1 VDTDSGKP
9 FSKVTDRVGNLVE
22 LLTTLDKR
30 ILATLDSLEE
40 MRSAVGALD
49 SLSTGGEGLVADA
62 RRRIARFDER
72 FNSDLDEI
80 KAELLARL
88 GEMDGLADR
97 FDRLES
103 SLRNIEHATV
113 HLDQTMA
120 GMVESLPDFM
130 SRRIKTQPSENPGPA
145 EPT

>member
-1 VDTDSGKP
+1 MDTQGGTP

-40 MRSAVGALD
+40 MRLAAGALD
-49 SLSTGGEGLVADA
+49 SLSADGEDLVADI

-80 KAELLARL
+80 KAEVLSRL
-88 GEMDGLADR
+88 GEMEGLGDR

-103 SLRNIEHATV
+103 SLRNIEQATV

-120 GMVESLPDFM
+120 GMVESLPEFM
-130 SRRIKTQPSENPGPA
+130 SRRIKTEAAENPGPA
-145 EPT
+145 EPA